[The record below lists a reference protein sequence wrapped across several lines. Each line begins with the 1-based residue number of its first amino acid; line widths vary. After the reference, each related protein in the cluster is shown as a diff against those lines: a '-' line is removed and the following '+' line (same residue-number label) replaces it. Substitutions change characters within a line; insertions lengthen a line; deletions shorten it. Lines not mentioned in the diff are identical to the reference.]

1 MSNEREFRVVGLTFV
16 PNYPANVEQ
25 VATMVNTAQ
34 VDALGWSGTA
44 DADAAV
50 TVALVRNPENE
61 YDENAI
67 EVHVPT
73 LGRKAS
79 MIGHVPRDL
88 AARLA
93 PSIDRGDVWAAR
105 IAAVLVDPEHPD
117 RPGVEVVLSRV
128 QQTAA

>member
-25 VATMVNTAQ
+25 VATMVNAAQ